1 MELRQLRYFVGVSEA
16 GSLLKAST
24 RLHVAQPA
32 LGQQMSA
39 LEDELGVRLLD
50 RSSRGVSLT
59 ANGKTF
65 LEHAKVV
72 LADVE
77 RARRVVQ
84 ESASVPSG
92 EVAIGLPTT
101 VSLSAT
107 LPILRA
113 CRERL
118 PQVRLQVV
126 EAYSGFL
133 REWLQ
138 SGRLDLAILY
148 GDKPE
153 SGLAKRALLEEQL
166 VFVTGAQ
173 AAPKPPKKLT
183 LDKLA
188 RWPLVLP
195 SREHGLRRIIDE
207 ACAPLGLQLD
217 VVAEID
223 SLPSVKSAAEEG
235 IGGTILPL
243 GAVAQEIAAGKL
255 QASKIDN
262 PGMTRRVVCATSVT
276 RPATLASTA
285 VTALAQ
291 EVIHRMVLSQAW
303 PGRWVGRSGG

>member
-1 MELRQLRYFVGVSEA
+1 M
-16 GSLLKAST
+16 
-24 RLHVAQPA
+24 
-32 LGQQMSA
+32 
-39 LEDELGVRLLD
+39 RLLD
-50 RSSRGVSLT
+50 RSSRGVRLT
-59 ANGKTF
+59 ASGKTF

-77 RARRVVQ
+77 RARLVVR

-92 EVAIGLPTT
+92 
-101 VSLSAT
+101 
-107 LPILRA
+107 
-113 CRERL
+113 
-118 PQVRLQVV
+118 

-153 SGLAKRALLEEQL
+153 SGLSKRALLEEQL

-173 AAPKPPKKLT
+173 GAAKPAKKLA

-207 ACAPLGLQLD
+207 ACAPLGLQLQ
-217 VVAEID
+217 VVAETD

-255 QASKIDN
+255 QASKIDS

-303 PGRWVGRSGG
+303 PGRWIGSRSGA